1 MQRVGLEGG
10 SVAAQQPSGDHTPA
24 GGGTDG
30 RIQEHCRAAAATA
43 VGAARGATGH
53 YPGRPRTGGR
63 SVGGG
68 AARVARSWL
77 PAPWS
82 NDEQMSRLDER
93 KPQTA
98 AGATA
103 CWMLRGSP
111 GLQESVSRRTET
123 GKRPPAIMGDRS
135 GLVGL
140 AHPEAAGP
148 ATALRLSLVDGSS
161 AQRGAQGWTL
171 KAADRAGA
179 RLSLCCL
186 VACVAIR

>member
-111 GLQESVSRRTET
+111 GLQESVSRRAET
-123 GKRPPAIMGDRS
+123 GKRPPATKVDTSR
-135 GLVGL
+135 LVGVGQL
-140 AHPEAAGP
+140 EATGP
-148 ATALRLSLVDGSS
+148 ATALCLSLVDDSS
-161 AQRGAQGWTL
+161 AQRGELGWKL
-171 KAADRAGA
+171 KAAVRVGQHGCRVCLRA
-179 RLSLCCL
+179 RETL
-186 VACVAIR
+186 R